1 MSGAAVRHGRLP
13 ASQRLT
19 ARAWERFAAG
29 AEEAVGVRAPI
40 VESWVRCRD
49 EFSVDPARDRALPSL
64 SGEPFAPAESV
75 TAAEL
80 GAAAMRLLP
89 DVAALGGVV
98 VVADSLGRMLSAW
111 GDAGSASR
119 GGEQN
124 LSPLYSWAEPSVGTT
139 GVGTALAT
147 RGTVTVRRFEHW
159 CSAFQDWSCA
169 AVAVCDSARCP
180 LGVIGVSIWRR
191 ELPEA
196 VPVRLSQVAH
206 EVESRLANRVL
217 RRSEPLLP
225 AGRSPGAPPS
235 RLVGVRGERSVIVP
249 VAQVRLITVEDGIVW
264 LATDDLRLRSTA
276 RGLDELE
283 RRLGA
288 AGFVRASR
296 SALVN
301 TEHVREFVPAFKGAV
316 WIALDGIAEPVAV
329 SRRRVGAVRD
339 ALGL

>member
-19 ARAWERFAAG
+19 ARAWERFAGG
-29 AEEAVGVRAPI
+29 ADEAVGVRAPI

-49 EFSVDPARDRALPSL
+49 QFSVDPARDRALPAPS
-64 SGEPFAPAESV
+64 EPTFAPAESV
-75 TAAEL
+75 AAAEL
-80 GAAAMRLLP
+80 GAAAMHLLP
-89 DVAALGGVV
+89 DVTALGGVV

-119 GGEQN
+119 GGDQN

-139 GVGTALAT
+139 GVATALAT
-147 RGTVTVRRFEHW
+147 RGPVTVRRFEHW
-159 CSAFQDWSCA
+159 CAAFQDWSCA
-169 AVAVCDSARCP
+169 AVAVCDAARCP

-191 ELPEA
+191 ELPDA
-196 VPVRLSQVAH
+196 VPVRLSQVGL
-206 EVESRLANRVL
+206 EVESRLAERVL
-217 RRSEPLLP
+217 HRGEPVSY
-225 AGRSPGAPPS
+225 AGPPPS
-235 RLVGVRGERSVIVP
+235 RLVGVRRDRSVIVP

-264 LATDDLRLRSTA
+264 LATDELRLRSTA

-283 RRLGA
+283 RRLA
-288 AGFVRASR
+288 PAGFVRASR
-296 SALVN
+296 SALVSI
-301 TEHVREFVPAFKGAV
+301 EHVREFVPAFKGAV
-316 WIALDGIAEPVAV
+316 WIALDGVANPVAV